1 MTLTPTKD
9 TLTAN
14 SEESYS
20 GVRLAGLTACVIGS
34 FVAYV
39 YGSQLLNTVLV
50 SELHINRSDSADA
63 FGPFVTLLGLVYSV
77 VLSQVYSYY
86 FDRQGQIQDAL
97 YQETA
102 ALRTLYEASSLLT
115 ERCDKLQPADRREM
129 LAILHRVSSDTLQ
142 TAFDEILYNEERST
156 RPLLALLGTLEV
168 AANGE
173 NPKTVALCGDAVD
186 RLIGA
191 RARRLSAIAAELPP
205 VQTITQRVISAVLLL
220 GFVLVDLGSPT
231 LEAVLFSTISGCF
244 FLIASFLDDLAN
256 PFGGSWSCDPA
267 KEELTRLAE
276 AIDRDLVGACVEEE
290 I

>member
-1 MTLTPTKD
+1 MRH
-9 TLTAN
+9 
-14 SEESYS
+14 
-20 GVRLAGLTACVIGS
+20 VRPNLR
-34 FVAYV
+34 
-39 YGSQLLNTVLV
+39 GSQLLNTVLV

-173 NPKTVALCGDAVD
+173 NPKTVGLCGDAVD

-276 AIDRDLVGACVEEE
+276 AIDRDLVGACVKEE